1 MSAPLESD
9 LQDSL
14 KFLAVLQAKV
24 QGSTVDISCFD
35 DKVRV
40 AVLAVIFG
48 GCVWV
53 FFKGADNLWVVV
65 GCCIVVKSKL
75 GFVFFGGVELIELF
89 VP

>member
-24 QGSTVDISCFD
+24 QGSTVDIPCFD
-35 DKVRV
+35 NKVRV
-40 AVLAVIFG
+40 GVIFG

-53 FFKGADNLWVVV
+53 FFKGADNLWIVV
-65 GCCIVVKSKL
+65 GCCMVVKSKL

>member
-24 QGSTVDISCFD
+24 QGSTVDIFCFD
-35 DKVRV
+35 DNVI
-40 AVLAVIFG
+40 IFG

-53 FFKGADNLWVVV
+53 FFKGADNLWNVE
-65 GCCIVVKSKL
+65 GCCMVVKSKL